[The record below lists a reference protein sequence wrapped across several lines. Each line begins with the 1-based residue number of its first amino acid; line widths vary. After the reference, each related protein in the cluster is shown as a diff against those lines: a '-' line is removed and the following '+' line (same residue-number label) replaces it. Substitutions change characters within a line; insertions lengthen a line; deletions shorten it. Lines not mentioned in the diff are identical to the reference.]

1 MKKFITRFFLLL
13 FALTAFIGPFVAI
26 MTIEKSKRA
35 EKIVVEERTAA
46 QAERE
51 AAVARYQYYLEV
63 ADRKNN
69 LKEAMAEAKTQY
81 EELLKAQPELV
92 KAKQT
97 TVTQT
102 VIKPV
107 TTQKVVEQ
115 TVTSSSSK
123 PKSSTKTKTS

>member
-1 MKKFITRFFLLL
+1 MKKFLTRFFLIA
-13 FALTAFIGPFVAI
+13 FALTAFIGPFVAV

-35 EKIVVEERTAA
+35 EKIVVEERAAA

-69 LKEAMAEAKTQY
+69 LKEAMAEAKVQY
-81 EELLKAQPELV
+81 EELLKTQPDLV

-115 TVTSSSSK
+115 TVQSTSK
-123 PKSSTKTKTS
+123 PKSSSKTKTS